1 MRNRETKRLLPHC
14 DYLLKSS
21 ITSAYASNR
30 KAKYQGEKGIFFCY
44 FTSVHS
50 GQEQRPD
57 REELGA
63 ISTGKKKME
72 WKCNNLK
79 TGILPQFH
87 QVFQVYCTANGQKWE
102 HNSLQ
107 PAWLR
112 FHKFYGKKNSKI
124 SSPDAIFYLQNLAQ
138 SLIFRIC
145 NS

>member
-30 KAKYQGEKGIFFCY
+30 KAKYQGEKGHFLLLFYFC
-44 FTSVHS
+44 SL
-50 GQEQRPD
+50 R
-57 REELGA
+57 LGA
-63 ISTGKKKME
+63 EARQGRIRSDFYRKKKME